1 MADIDDMTREIFPP
15 ETLQALFDAVEIN
28 DVVDP
33 EVSLPEPISLA
44 CTQAEMRRCYALCLQ
59 FWTEGADRE
68 AMLQLVK
75 ILMAGGE
82 LDEAQRKQY
91 KYIRA
96 RYKHLRFAQMLYTS
110 NHRVPLLYDA
120 TVAVMGQLQDAF
132 RFGHR
137 KMVLG
142 HGLLLRILLSPP
154 IWAYV
159 KRVVNRRQLASA
171 ENFLAYRKAG
181 IKGLDAKLQ
190 AELFTGHQFHGIRKV
205 ISRHVSFYVTR
216 QALDPNDHDH
226 KLFRFLSAING
237 LMGSRH
243 DVMVEQS
250 ISGEQKY
257 SSKIPLTDDLRQ
269 RLDQFVARYPF

>member
-1 MADIDDMTREIFPP
+1 MTAHDDRARELFPP

-33 EVSLPEPISLA
+33 EVSLPAPISLA
-44 CTQAEMRRCYALCLQ
+44 CTEEEMRRCYALCLQ
-59 FWTEGADRE
+59 FWTEGADRG
-68 AMLQLVK
+68 AMLKLLK
-75 ILMAGGE
+75 ILFAGGE
-82 LDEAQRKQY
+82 LDEDQRKQY

-96 RYKHLRFAQMLYTS
+96 RYKHLRFALMLYS
-110 NHRVPLLYDA
+110 ADHKVPMLYAA

-137 KMVLG
+137 KMVVGQAMLLR
-142 HGLLLRILLSPP
+142 LLLTRP
-154 IWAYV
+154 IWVYV
-159 KRVVNRRQLASA
+159 RRTVIRRRLTSA
-171 ENFLAYRKAG
+171 DDFLAYRKMSIG
-181 IKGLDAKLQ
+181 QLQ
-190 AELFTGHQFHGIRKV
+190 HTLREHLFSGHEFHGMRKIV
-205 ISRHVSFYVTR
+205 SRHVSFYVTR

-250 ISGEQKY
+250 IAGEQEY
-257 SSKIPLTDDLRQ
+257 SSKIPLSDDLRQ